1 MNNPVIT
8 VLMSAYN
15 AEKYLREAIE
25 SILNQTFK
33 DFEFII
39 INDCSTDKTKKII
52 EEYAN
57 KDARIKLINNATN
70 LGLTKSLNIGL
81 EEARGEYVARLDAD
95 DVSLSERLE
104 KQLEFM
110 NKNRD
115 ITLTG
120 AWAEIIDEEGK
131 AKGFIKG
138 ETDETALYFKMIF
151 SNQLVH
157 SSILFNK
164 DSIVAAGGYN
174 EKYVYAQD
182 YELYSRL
189 LTNNRI
195 ANQSE
200 VLIKLRTHN
209 GSITRNEKIK
219 AFYQQA
225 VLEIIK
231 NNMSKW
237 TNINSKTF
245 DELAQTVIVKNSPI
259 ELTWGKYRRC
269 KTTLKKIT
277 IAFLNG
283 KKVPKISRQKI
294 KEYYKKINK
303 RMLKK
308 LLKSYLPT
316 FILK

>member
-138 ETDETALYFKMIF
+138 ETDETALYFK
-151 SNQLVH
+151 
-157 SSILFNK
+157 

-237 TNINSKTF
+237 TNIDSKTF